1 MDKAVLYSYLKQ
13 YINDTNKEQII
24 KDIEH
29 AFKNKYII
37 ILLVKAGV
45 LPNWLMD
52 ELED

>member
-29 AFKNKYII
+29 AFKDKYII

-52 ELED
+52 ELD

>member
-13 YINDTNKEQII
+13 YINDTDKEQII

-29 AFKNKYII
+29 AFKDRDII

-52 ELED
+52 ELD

>member
-29 AFKNKYII
+29 AFKDKHII

>member
-29 AFKNKYII
+29 AFKDKYII
-37 ILLVKAGV
+37 ILLVKAVV